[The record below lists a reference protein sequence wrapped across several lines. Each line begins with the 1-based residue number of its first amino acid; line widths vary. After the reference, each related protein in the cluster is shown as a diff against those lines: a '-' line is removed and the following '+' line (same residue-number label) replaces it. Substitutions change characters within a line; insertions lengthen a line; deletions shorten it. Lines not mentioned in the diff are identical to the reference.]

1 MSQRS
6 KNAKRVAAIAATAG
20 VALIC
25 YNFLRLDR
33 PVDRPHITAAM
44 VKRAVPDY
52 AVIDKEFRPAFYYSP
67 GTGQKPTQAIW
78 CRTRQEL
85 WRVSHGAA
93 RLAASLGATKR
104 SLTRQ
109 VT

>member
-20 VALIC
+20 VALIV

-52 AVIDKEFRPAFYYSP
+52 AVIDKESDQPFTPLAPARNRPRRY
-67 GTGQKPTQAIW
+67 
-78 CRTRQEL
+78 
-85 WRVSHGAA
+85 GAG
-93 RLAASLGATKR
+93 RGR
-104 SLTRQ
+104 NCGG
-109 VT
+109 